1 MESEAQKFDEKIT
14 NIKSSFFSAL
24 DDFKKYYVFYNK
36 NPEVSEYQNYYVNS
50 KSQLQ
55 GLGRD
60 LFLLTN
66 DIQKNMQHLDANI
79 QVISLKLDDE
89 KKLNSELSR
98 LLNNLENT
106 QNGSEIM
113 ISDSKILYNKQY
125 YLNVQLILGII
136 IVSVLLATLFKSK
149 AGSIPIK

>member
-1 MESEAQKFDEKIT
+1 MEPEAQQFDEKIT

-66 DIQKNMQHLDANI
+66 DIQKNMQQLDSDI
-79 QVISLKLDDE
+79 QVISLRLEDE
-89 KKLNSELSR
+89 KTLNGELLQ
-98 LLNNLENT
+98 LLTNLENT
-106 QNGSEIM
+106 QSGSEIM
-113 ISDSKILYNKQY
+113 ISDSKNLYNNQY
-125 YLNVQLILGII
+125 YLNIELILGII
-136 IVSVLLATLFKSK
+136 IASVLLATLFKSK
-149 AGSIPIK
+149 AVVLPIK